1 MSTKYNEKK
10 LQIFVSS
17 TYTDMLEERQAAIE
31 TILKTHNIPAGMELF
46 SSGSESQL
54 EVIKEWID
62 DSDLYVL
69 ILGGRYGSLEPKSQ
83 KSYTQLEYEYAVE
96 KGKPYFAVVIEE
108 AFLEEKVMKNGRN
121 MMEYENY
128 QKYQDFRKLVLEKIC
143 VFYNSIDNLKFQ
155 LSTNIENTAKRYDF
169 PGWIKGKSLSD
180 YIQEKSFVSSEQ
192 SNDTNESAD
201 RSIFYS
207 AELKELCNMY
217 LALCK
222 PLMFFSET
230 IENEYPVEILNEIR
244 ASFDHISRLV
254 ITESEIELTK
264 LKEHVYRM
272 CIDSYRYAIV
282 SLNDLF
288 SQFEKNSKN
297 FQNGSSEFFTKY
309 YTLKHEFTSL
319 VVKAKGKV
327 SSFENIEDILSI
339 YELAFNK
346 ANEIYMLIG
355 NMDKHFISKSKN
367 TSIWDLR
374 TYK

>member
-1 MSTKYNEKK
+1 
-10 LQIFVSS
+10 
-17 TYTDMLEERQAAIE
+17 
-31 TILKTHNIPAGMELF
+31 MELF

-128 QKYQDFRKLVLEKIC
+128 HKYQDFRKLVLEKIC

-222 PLMFFSET
+222 PLMLFSET
-230 IENEYPVEILNEIR
+230 IENEYPVAILNEIR
-244 ASFDHISRLV
+244 ASFDHITRLV

-272 CIDSYRYAIV
+272 CIDSYRYAIL
-282 SLNDLF
+282 SLSDLF

-319 VVKAKGKV
+319 VMKAKGKV

-339 YELAFNK
+339 YEHAFNK